1 MNQKQSDP
9 KLNESKKALFM
20 EIKQIIYL
28 ECLYSKVKLSRFLSS
43 KLIQG

>member
-9 KLNESKKALFM
+9 KLNESKKVLFM
-20 EIKQIIYL
+20 EIKHIYL

-43 KLIQG
+43 KLIQR